1 MRVIIKIKADS
12 PQDALKQVRK
22 ARLAHKDQ
30 WLFLVIDLGDKTFR
44 AKTFNLS
51 IQRLQCDGIFHSD
64 GWDMTAKQFDEKLLA
79 AFSYK

>member
-1 MRVIIKIKADS
+1 MIIKIKADS

-22 ARLAHKDQ
+22 SRLAHKDQ
-30 WLFLVIDLGDKTFR
+30 WLFLVIDLDGKLFH
-44 AKTFNLS
+44 AKAFNLS